1 MVVMWAVAIA
11 LQQDGS
17 IYEDPGRE
25 IQWARSW
32 EKAYEESRIR
42 NVPIWIFVTSDT

>member
-1 MVVMWAVAIA
+1 MLAAIVLL
-11 LQQDGS
+11 LQQDGAV
-17 IYEDPGRE
+17 YEDASKE

>member
-1 MVVMWAVAIA
+1 MLA
-11 LQQDGS
+11 LFAFLLQDAS
-17 IYEDPGRE
+17 VYEDPQRE

>member
-1 MVVMWAVAIA
+1 MFALLGVVLA

-17 IYEDPGRE
+17 VYEDPNKE